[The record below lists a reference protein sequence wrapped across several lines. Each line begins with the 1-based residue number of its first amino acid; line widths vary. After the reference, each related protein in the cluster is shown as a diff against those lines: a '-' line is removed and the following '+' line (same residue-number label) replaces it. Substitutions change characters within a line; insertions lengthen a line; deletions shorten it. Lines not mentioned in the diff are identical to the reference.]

1 MLREMVCILLLSG
14 EQKRDFSMSFQNLEL
29 CQPVLDMTAMRLD
42 FIFQLFFYLNAF
54 LSRQSR
60 R

>member
-14 EQKRDFSMSFQNLEL
+14 EQKRVLSVSFQNPEL